1 MVENIFLIIILL
13 ELIAGFIVYLK
24 NKSLKEIENENR
36 LTGFELARKLS
47 GDETHIIEKKGI
59 ISNYYD
65 QKRDTVKLSEEVF
78 NNQSIYASLTSLIVS
93 NKNKTILNLRDLND
107 FLIIISYSMI
117 IIGAFL
123 NNLMLFRLGMII
135 YIIAIIIES
144 YSLKIMINNI
154 NSLLKDEQYIKSSK
168 IDNKTVISVALRNSL
183 LLSIR
188 FIRYIQ

>member
-24 NKSLKEIENENR
+24 NKSLKEIENENK

-78 NNQSIYASLTSLIVS
+78 NNQSVYASFTSLIVS

-123 NNLMLFRLGMII
+123 NNLMLIRLGMII

-154 NSLLKDEQYIKSSK
+154 NNLLKDEQYIKSSK

>member
-123 NNLMLFRLGMII
+123 NNLMLIRLGMII

>member
-1 MVENIFLIIILL
+1 
-13 ELIAGFIVYLK
+13 
-24 NKSLKEIENENR
+24 
-36 LTGFELARKLS
+36 
-47 GDETHIIEKKGI
+47 
-59 ISNYYD
+59 
-65 QKRDTVKLSEEVF
+65 
-78 NNQSIYASLTSLIVS
+78 
-93 NKNKTILNLRDLND
+93 
-107 FLIIISYSMI
+107 MI

>member
-78 NNQSIYASLTSLIVS
+78 NNQSIYASFTSLIVS

-123 NNLMLFRLGMII
+123 NNLMLIRLGMII

-154 NSLLKDEQYIKSSK
+154 NNLLKDEQYIKSSK

>member
-24 NKSLKEIENENR
+24 NKSLKEIENENK

-123 NNLMLFRLGMII
+123 NNLMLIRLGMII

-154 NSLLKDEQYIKSSK
+154 NNLLKDEQYIKSSK

>member
-24 NKSLKEIENENR
+24 NKSLKEIENENK

-78 NNQSIYASLTSLIVS
+78 NNQSIYASFTSLIVS

-123 NNLMLFRLGMII
+123 NNLMLIRLGMII

-154 NSLLKDEQYIKSSK
+154 NNLLKDEQYIKSSK